1 MANTPH
7 HPAARKPAAAPPPQ
21 PPSPGALEQLEAVL
35 RMLVVEH
42 ERMLALTTAHRKA
55 ISEADLPALRQCM
68 AGQSEIT
75 AGITALEKQRQAIV
89 ATLTGQRVGVPAPMP
104 TPGAP
109 RLTVSMLA
117 KAAPEPVRARLL
129 AVSDALRDLLNR
141 LHREHLALRSAAET
155 LSSHMEGVMRQV
167 CRTISHAGTYARSG
181 AIDSSLPVA
190 AALDV
195 RS

>member
-1 MANTPH
+1 MA
-7 HPAARKPAAAPPPQ
+7 HPPTQQHTTARKPAAAAQPQ
-21 PPSPGALEQLEAVL
+21 APGALEQLEAVL

-75 AGITALEKQRQAIV
+75 ASITALEKQRQTIV
-89 ATLTGQRVGVPAPMP
+89 ATLTGQRVGMPAPMP

-141 LHREHLALRSAAET
+141 LHREHLALRAAAET

-167 CRTISHAGTYARSG
+167 CRTLTHAGTYARSG
-181 AIDSSLPVA
+181 AIDASLPVA

-195 RS
+195 RT